1 MRTTFSKGFSA
12 NVGPRRG
19 WRRHGFCRD
28 YVVAGNKFEPRVS
41 ERDLGGPQVNGMAQK
56 LVAVTAQIDLV
67 DLAGLVAH
75 RGRSCHAL

>member
-1 MRTTFSKGFSA
+1 LRATFSKGFSA

-28 YVVAGNKFEPRVS
+28 YVVAG
-41 ERDLGGPQVNGMAQK
+41 MAQK

-75 RGRSCHAL
+75 RAVPATHCKGRTVLKS